1 MRQGGEVIREKQ
13 QRGKK
18 LHMDLLKGYAHITGE
33 KKGKEEKENKESE

>member
-1 MRQGGEVIREKQ
+1 MKQGREVIRGKQ

-18 LHMDLLKGYAHITGE
+18 LHMDLLKGYADVTGE